1 LKTLDWHTSMKGLK
15 TKVTAALRIDLEP
28 LRDGFHPFNGPYPA
42 STTATV
48 SGRKLEIWHLI
59 AFAKYGD
66 PQAKAWLGAIKKM
79 AKEKGVEVSP
89 WEPVVRYLGKRKREV
104 PGKR

>member
-1 LKTLDWHTSMKGLK
+1 
-15 TKVTAALRIDLEP
+15 
-28 LRDGFHPFNGPYPA
+28 
-42 STTATV
+42 
-48 SGRKLEIWHLI
+48 
-59 AFAKYGD
+59 
-66 PQAKAWLGAIKKM
+66 M